1 MDESHARELLD
12 AERERL
18 DTIRA
23 DIDRDGLIEDGDE
36 QEIEEEAGGQHPA
49 DAASATEGRTRDL
62 SLIEQIESELHDVED
77 ALRRLDDGSYGRC
90 VICGRPIPDERL
102 EAQPMA
108 RYDVEHDPST
118 GHGPLHDPSHHR
130 AG

>member
-1 MDESHARELLD
+1 MDEMQARELLG
-12 AERERL
+12 AERQRL

-23 DIDRDGLIEDGDE
+23 DIDDDGLIEDGDE
-36 QEIEEEAGGQHPA
+36 QEIEEQAGGQHPA

-62 SLIEQIESELHDVED
+62 SLIEQIETELRDVED
-77 ALRRLDDGSYGRC
+77 ALRRLDDGTYGQC

-102 EAQPMA
+102 EANPMA
-108 RYDVEHDPST
+108 RYDVEHDPSA
-118 GHGPLHDPSHHR
+118 GRGPLHDSSRPY